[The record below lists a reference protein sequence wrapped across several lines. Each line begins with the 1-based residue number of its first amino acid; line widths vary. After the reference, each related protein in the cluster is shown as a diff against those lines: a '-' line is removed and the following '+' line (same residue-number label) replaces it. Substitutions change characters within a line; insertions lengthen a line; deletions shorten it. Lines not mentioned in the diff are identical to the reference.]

1 LSIENRSLPSKK
13 QHEIAFSTSKYGFF
27 GMLFYNLAMKQKI
40 DAIDRKI
47 LELLQARSDWPISD
61 LAAAVNLTPTPCWR
75 RVQRL
80 KELGILAR
88 QVVLV
93 DRHQVNLGVTV
104 FVSVRTRQHDVP
116 WLDKFRAAVQ
126 GIAEIV
132 EAHRMSGDVD
142 YLLKVVVPDIA
153 AYDQVYKRL
162 IEQVPLS
169 DVSSS
174 FAMEELKFT
183 TAVPLSYAA

>member
-1 LSIENRSLPSKK
+1 MI
-13 QHEIAFSTSKYGFF
+13 
-27 GMLFYNLAMKQKI
+27 FYNQTMKQKI

-47 LELLQARSDWPISD
+47 LDLLQVRSDWPINE
-61 LAAAVNLTPTPCWR
+61 LAAAVHLTPTPCWR

-88 QVVLV
+88 QVALV
-93 DRHQVNLGVTV
+93 DRHQLNLGVTV

-116 WLDKFRAAVQ
+116 WLEKFRAAVQ

-162 IEQVPLS
+162 IEAVPLS

>member
-1 LSIENRSLPSKK
+1 
-13 QHEIAFSTSKYGFF
+13 
-27 GMLFYNLAMKQKI
+27 MKQKI
-40 DAIDRKI
+40 DAIDKKI
-47 LELLQARSDWPISD
+47 LDLLQIRSDWPINE
-61 LAAAVNLTPTPCWR
+61 LAAAVHLTPTPCWR

-80 KELGILAR
+80 KEMGILAR
-88 QVVLV
+88 QVALV
-93 DRHQVNLGVTV
+93 DRQQVNLGVTV
-104 FVSVRTRQHDVP
+104 FVSVRTREHDVP
-116 WLDKFRAAVQ
+116 WLESFRAAVL

-162 IEQVPLS
+162 IQAVPLS

-183 TAVPLSYAA
+183 TAVPLTYAA

>member
-1 LSIENRSLPSKK
+1 
-13 QHEIAFSTSKYGFF
+13 
-27 GMLFYNLAMKQKI
+27 MKQKL
-40 DAIDRKI
+40 DAIDRKL
-47 LELLQARSDWPISD
+47 LELLQVHCDWPINE
-61 LAAAVNLTPTPCWR
+61 LAAAVHLTPTPCWR

-80 KELGILAR
+80 KEMGVVAR
-88 QVVLV
+88 QVALLN
-93 DRHQVNLGVTV
+93 RQQVNVGVTV
-104 FVSVRTRQHDVP
+104 FVSVRTREHDVP
-116 WLDKFRAAVQ
+116 WLDNFRAAVQ

-162 IEQVPLS
+162 IQQVPLS

-183 TAVPLSYAA
+183 TAVPLHYAA

>member
-1 LSIENRSLPSKK
+1 
-13 QHEIAFSTSKYGFF
+13 
-27 GMLFYNLAMKQKI
+27 MKQKL

-47 LELLQARSDWPISD
+47 LALLQSQADLPINE

-75 RVQRL
+75 RIQRL
-80 KELGILAR
+80 KAEGIVAQ

-93 DRHQVNLGVTV
+93 DRQKVNLGVTV
-104 FVSVRTRQHDVP
+104 FVAVRTRMHDLP
-116 WLDKFRAAVQ
+116 WLEKFRATVQ
-126 GIAEIV
+126 AIPEIV

-153 AYDQVYKRL
+153 AYDQVYKQL
-162 IEQVPLS
+162 IHSVALS

-183 TAVPLSYAA
+183 TALPLTYAS